1 MKLKHIQIIF
11 IIAFLFI
18 IFPSVTGVT
27 EENKSIPK
35 MVIDQMFHYYG
46 DVTKGDVLS
55 HSFVVRNE
63 VKRDLNI
70 KSAKPD

>member
-1 MKLKHIQIIF
+1 MKLKHIQIIL
-11 IIAFLFI
+11 IIAFLFL
-18 IFPSVTGVT
+18 IFSSGIGITV
-27 EENKSIPK
+27 ENKSVPK

-46 DVTKGDVLS
+46 DINRGEILS

-63 VKRDLNI
+63 EKGDLNI

>member
-11 IIAFLFI
+11 IIAFLFL
-18 IFPSVTGVT
+18 IFSSGTGVK
-27 EENKSIPK
+27 EDNRNVPK

-46 DVTKGDVLS
+46 DINRGEILS

-63 VKRDLNI
+63 EKGDLNI